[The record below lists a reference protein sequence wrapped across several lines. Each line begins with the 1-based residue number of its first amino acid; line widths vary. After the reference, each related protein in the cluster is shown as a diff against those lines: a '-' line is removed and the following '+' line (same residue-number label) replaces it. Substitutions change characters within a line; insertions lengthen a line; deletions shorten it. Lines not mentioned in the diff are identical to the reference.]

1 VIYIAK
7 YTDPDYGSIAL
18 ITIDVQRD
26 TLEGQP
32 FEVKGTSEM
41 LPVLQDLLR
50 AFRLADKPIVHIVRL
65 YQPDGGNAELCRKS
79 LIENGTELFQPGS
92 TGCELAPELLPEP
105 DLTLDTDLLLSNGIQ
120 KFSDNEVVIYK
131 PRWGAFYKTPL
142 EDHLKELGITTLA
155 FTGCNFPNCPR
166 ASLYEASERDY
177 KIIIVEDT
185 MSFLDKRDKIEMESI
200 GVVFSSAKELE
211 NAIINK

>member
-1 VIYIAK
+1 MSK
-7 YTDPDYGSIAL
+7 YTEPEYNAIAL

-41 LPVLQDLLR
+41 LPVLQNVLQ
-50 AFRLADKPIVHIVRL
+50 AFRQAGKPIIHIARL
-65 YQPDGGNAELCRKS
+65 YQPDGCNAELCRREK
-79 LIENGTELFQPGS
+79 IECGATLFQPGTPGS
-92 TGCELAPELLPEP
+92 ELAPELLPGP
-105 DLTLDTDLLLSNGIQ
+105 DLKLETDLLLSGGIQ

-142 EDHLKELGITTLA
+142 EDHLKKLDITTLA

-166 ASLYEASERDY
+166 ASIYEASERDY
-177 KIIIVEDT
+177 KIVLVEDT

-200 GVVFSSAKELE
+200 GVVFSNVSKLV
-211 NAIINK
+211 NAITSK